1 MNFIDYIL
9 SYFGYFKFHSEKKE
23 KQSTISNIIWGVG
36 FNLTEEQRKTYKFT
50 PFYTSIPELTVESI
64 GGIPTVGEYL
74 TFKYLLG
81 KDNYGL
87 EDFLFVRIKITRVE
101 RVLAGEVQ
109 SFYADIC
116 GDVVSIHDRSYAK
129 LLDLEENN

>member
-9 SYFGYFKFHSEKKE
+9 SYFGYFKFNEEKKE

-64 GGIPTVGEYL
+64 GGIPIVGEYL

-101 RVLAGEVQ
+101 RVLAGEVP

>member
-1 MNFIDYIL
+1 MSFIEHIL
-9 SYFGYFKFHSEKKE
+9 SYFGYFKIKEE
-23 KQSTISNIIWGVG
+23 KQKAPNTISSIIWGVG
-36 FNLTEEQRKTYKFT
+36 FNLTEEQIKKCKFK
-50 PFYTSIPELTVESI
+50 PFYTSIPKLTVESI
-64 GGIPTVGEYL
+64 GGIPNVGEYL

-81 KDNYGL
+81 TDNYGL
-87 EDFLFVRIKITRVE
+87 EDFIFVRIKITRVE
-101 RVLAGEVQ
+101 RVVVGEVS

>member
-9 SYFGYFKFHSEKKE
+9 SYFGYFKFNVEKKE

-64 GGIPTVGEYL
+64 GGIPAVGEYL
-74 TFKYLLG
+74 TFKYSLG

-101 RVLAGEVQ
+101 RVLAGEVS

>member
-9 SYFGYFKFHSEKKE
+9 SYFGYFKFNVEKKE

-101 RVLAGEVQ
+101 RVLAGEVP

>member
-9 SYFGYFKFHSEKKE
+9 SYFGYFKFNTEKKE

-101 RVLAGEVQ
+101 RVLAGEVP

>member
-9 SYFGYFKFHSEKKE
+9 SYFGYFKFNVEKKE

-36 FNLTEEQRKTYKFT
+36 FNLTEEQRKTYKFK

-81 KDNYGL
+81 KDYYGL

-101 RVLAGEVQ
+101 RVLAGEVP

-129 LLDLEENN
+129 LLDLEENS

>member
-9 SYFGYFKFHSEKKE
+9 SYFGYFKFNEEKKE

-101 RVLAGEVQ
+101 RVLAGEVP

>member
-1 MNFIDYIL
+1 MSFIEHIL
-9 SYFGYFKFHSEKKE
+9 SYFGYFKTKEE
-23 KQSTISNIIWGVG
+23 KQEAPNTISSIIWGVG
-36 FNLTEEQRKTYKFT
+36 FNLTEEQIKKCKFK

-64 GGIPTVGEYL
+64 GGIPNVGEYL

-81 KDNYGL
+81 TDNYGL
-87 EDFLFVRIKITRVE
+87 EDFIFVRIKITRVE
-101 RVLAGEVQ
+101 RVVVGEVS

-129 LLDLEENN
+129 LLDLEEHN